1 MNGGRERASRP
12 SVAAASTSAIRMA
25 SGRAPGAYEEVAG
38 VEMVIGAGVVKA
50 VAGVRAGV
58 LGGTAGVRTGVV
70 GAKAGVKAGVGG
82 RALGVKMRVGRA
94 LESETGS
101 GPETGAGRDAGV
113 KTGIEDI
120 EAGRRAGVK
129 TRGAVTNR
137 GGRAPEDDKEAVP
150 GARAGGNDP
159 KAGKEDE
166 TRAGREAGE
175 EARAGREARRASS
188 SSTRRCRSSL
198 RRWEASSS
206 LSRSRAG
213 AETGLAIAAG
223 RSSSRR
229 RRGGSRRRFEV
240 EGALVAQNEANR
252 AVSEG

>member
-1 MNGGRERASRP
+1 MNWSRERASRP

-38 VEMVIGAGVVKA
+38 VEIVIGAGVVRA
-50 VAGVRAGV
+50 VAGSRAGV

-70 GAKAGVKAGVGG
+70 GAKAGVKAGVRAGVRAGVGG

-94 LESETGS
+94 LESETGR
-101 GPETGAGRDAGV
+101 GPETESGRDAV
-113 KTGIEDI
+113 AKTAIEDI

-129 TRGAVTNR
+129 TRGAVTKR
-137 GGRAPEDDKEAVP
+137 GGRAPEGDKEAVP

-166 TRAGREAGE
+166 TRAEREAGE
-175 EARAGREARRASS
+175 EARAWREARRAPS

-213 AETGLAIAAG
+213 AETGLSIAEG
-223 RSSSRR
+223 RSSRR
-229 RRGGSRRRFEV
+229 RRGG
-240 EGALVAQNEANR
+240 LVAQNEANR
-252 AVSEG
+252 AV